1 MVIMCV
7 IAVPPTSHTAIM
19 GQIEL
24 LRLLIEPFLDGE
36 THQGWFG

>member
-1 MVIMCV
+1 VSLPCPHL
-7 IAVPPTSHTAIM
+7 AYRNY